1 MNGVYPTGSPQS
13 SGEAWLQLYFSPFQ
27 RFSRPKRHRPAST
40 SQLRVSQNRG
50 NCLFEWEVTDGVL
63 FSSPSNN
70 GLAEMHND
78 LRPVYFGTRKS
89 GKELKGIYF
98 IFLFYRG
105 NLQSL
110 NIIFFLSAK
119 CVLNCQQCLLSQ
131 APGWKPLLFI
141 YIYIYIYIYHQET

>member
-1 MNGVYPTGSPQS
+1 MRLSSQLRLTNRCHYRGRMSFCDSCEWCLPHRQPQS

-98 IFLFYRG
+98 YFLFYRG

-110 NIIFFLSAK
+110 NIIFFSLS
-119 CVLNCQQCLLSQ
+119 
-131 APGWKPLLFI
+131 
-141 YIYIYIYIYHQET
+141 